1 MLLLGKERWRDS
13 WFSMDL
19 LAVGTHSFK
28 PIFICIYWYKKFIS
42 IAILFVSSLPKLQ
55 RKKNFS
61 ILQINLPTIQW
72 KSIIPPSD
80 LLLLNDDLR
89 APFSSQTKAFRLAN
103 LPTSYFPTINFFPK
117 SLSWIFTSHPHFALH
132 NHNLFNMKWTVA
144 SQETHLPP
152 LT

>member
-19 LAVGTHSFK
+19 LAVGTHSLK

-42 IAILFVSSLPKLQ
+42 IAILFVSSLPKRQ

-89 APFSSQTKAFRLAN
+89 APFSIQTKAFRLAN
-103 LPTSYFPTINFFPK
+103 LPTRYFPTINVFPK
-117 SLSWIFTSHPHFALH
+117 YDHYHGYLQAIHTLH
-132 NHNLFNMKWTVA
+132 CIITIYSIWNE
-144 SQETHLPP
+144 QLPAKKHIYHH
-152 LT
+152 